1 VAQRTN
7 NKNNMPR
14 RPRLR
19 IAGIPFH
26 VIQRGN
32 NRSACFFGEGD
43 YYRYLGD
50 LGQLSRQY
58 AVDVHAYVLM
68 TNHVHLLMTAG
79 HADGVPLLMKF
90 LGQRYVQ
97 YVNRRH
103 ERTGSLWEGRFRSC
117 LVDTESYFLTCHRY
131 IETNPV
137 RAGMVRSPAD
147 YRWSSY
153 RANAEGF
160 PDSLLSPHAIVQA
173 LGETPAERRAAYRDL
188 FRDDLSESQI
198 ERIRNTTNSGFV
210 LGSARF
216 EQRMAIE
223 LGKRVRAVPNGR
235 KKKSASGS

>member
-1 VAQRTN
+1 
-7 NKNNMPR
+7 MPR

-32 NRSACFFGEGD
+32 NRSPCFFSEGD

-50 LGQLSRQY
+50 LGQLSRQH
-58 AVDVHAYVLM
+58 AVAVHAYVLM
-68 TNHVHLLMTAG
+68 TNHVHLLMTAE

-117 LVDTESYFLTCHRY
+117 LVDTESYFLTLHRY

-137 RAGMVRSPAD
+137 RAGMVRYPAD

-160 PDSLLSPHAIVQA
+160 PDSLLSPHSIVEA
-173 LGETPAERRAAYRDL
+173 LGRTPEERRTAYRHL
-188 FRDDLSESQI
+188 FRDELTESQI
-198 ERIRNTTNSGFV
+198 ERIRSTTNGGFV
-210 LGSARF
+210 LGSDRF
-216 EQRMAIE
+216 ERRMAAQ
-223 LGKRVRAVPNGR
+223 LGKRVRAAPNGR
-235 KKKSASGS
+235 RKKAASGS